1 MHQIPFMRKMTFNFF
16 VGAFILLAFSIVG
29 LSQSETDRPLQVKS
43 VPQPAYTPE
52 AKINGVYGWIK
63 LRITFLDTGEIGDIF
78 YVDESDAG
86 KRLTEH
92 GLLKTSYEAAKKVK
106 FLPAIKNGK
115 PVTVT
120 KVLQYN
126 FHNER
131 R

>member
-1 MHQIPFMRKMTFNFF
+1 MRNTIFKTIIIAVFIS
-16 VGAFILLAFSIVG
+16 AFAGLAY
-29 LSQSETDRPLQVKS
+29 SQSETQKPQDDRPLQVKS
-43 VPQPAYTPE
+43 VPQAAYTPE

-78 YVDESDAG
+78 YVSESNG
-86 KRLTEH
+86 RRLTEH

-106 FLPAIKNGK
+106 FLPAIKDGK

-131 R
+131 RPD